1 MQHYNEELYPKPKAF
16 DRWRQFVNLKKLF
29 RYWLGYAAKRGEY
42 VKSDL
47 HYAFDKWK
55 SYYSD

>member
-1 MQHYNEELYPKPKAF
+1 M
-16 DRWRQFVNLKKLF
+16 RKLF
-29 RYWLGYAAKRGEY
+29 KYWLNYAAKRGEY

-55 SYYSD
+55 NYYSDQYQTLTKLNKD